1 MTSPPI
7 SNPSFPPVDDLV
19 DLVRSVDRE
28 RLLQNLRRA
37 GAVGTDCLIWA
48 AALTVIAVQQGRKL
62 LPHLAS
68 WLRAL
73 ADVIDPDSAPLTPPM
88 TARDIPT
95 LVFFAH
101 RDRLE
106 KPAVQ
111 LPSPEEL
118 AVPDDLASL
127 SKVELMKL
135 AGVKSRRLNKEQL
148 VFRIMEQR
156 KS

>member
-19 DLVRSVDRE
+19 DLVRSIDRE
-28 RLLQNLRRA
+28 RALQNFKRGLA
-37 GAVGTDCLIWA
+37 LASNCLIWT

-95 LVFFAH
+95 LEFFK
-101 RDRLE
+101 DRMQR
-106 KPAVQ
+106 PAVQ
-111 LPSPEEL
+111 LPSQEEL

-127 SKVELMKL
+127 NKVELMKL

-148 VFRIMEQR
+148 IHRIMEQR